1 LPGLITK
8 VQGTGLL
15 FSCELAPEF
24 KCFGAGSTEEW
35 LREHGIGVIHGGV
48 NSLRFTPTF
57 MVTSA
62 EVDLVV
68 DSVKQALLHGP
79 RMAKAA

>member
-1 LPGLITK
+1 
-8 VQGTGLL
+8 
-15 FSCELAPEF
+15 
-24 KCFGAGSTEEW
+24 
-35 LREHGIGVIHGGV
+35 VIHGGV

-62 EVDLVV
+62 EADLVV